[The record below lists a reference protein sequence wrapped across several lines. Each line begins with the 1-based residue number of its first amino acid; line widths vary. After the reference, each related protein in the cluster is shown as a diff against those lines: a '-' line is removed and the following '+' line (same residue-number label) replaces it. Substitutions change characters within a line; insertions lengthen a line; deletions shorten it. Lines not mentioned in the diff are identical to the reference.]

1 MKENTEKGFS
11 VAIVGSRTFNNY
23 SFLKRKIE
31 ETTRDIIIE
40 QIISGGAKGADKLAE
55 QFAKENNIPI
65 KILKP
70 DWKKGKWAGFERNTN
85 IINQS
90 DIVFAF
96 YNGTSKGTLDSI
108 KKAEKLNKK
117 LYIFEIN

>member
-1 MKENTEKGFS
+1 MKENTEKGFR